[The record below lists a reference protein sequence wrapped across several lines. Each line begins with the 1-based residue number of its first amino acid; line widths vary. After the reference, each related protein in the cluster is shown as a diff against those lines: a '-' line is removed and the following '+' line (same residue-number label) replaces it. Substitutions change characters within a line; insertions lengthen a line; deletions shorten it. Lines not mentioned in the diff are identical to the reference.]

1 MTYRQY
7 LIPMEKDDSR
17 ASLLVPIQSTRTFS
31 LAEQMSDSQQ
41 STPVTAWR
49 EQVSI
54 PTYDVGPPD
63 PNPVFLEK
71 RVYQGSSGAVYPFPV
86 IESVSDVKSA
96 REYEAIFLEN
106 EYLKIMILPELGGRV
121 QMALDKTNNYHF
133 VYYNRVIKPALVGL
147 AGPWISGGIEFNWP
161 QHHRPSTFH
170 PVDAEVVA
178 NADRSVTVWCHEI
191 DRMVGTRGM
200 HGFTLFPG
208 KAYLEVRVRLSNRT
222 PLPETFLW
230 WANPAVHVDENHQS
244 IFPPDVCAVMD
255 HGKRDVSTF
264 PIAVGEYY
272 KVNYAPG
279 TDISRYKNIPV
290 PTSYMAYHS
299 DYNFVGSYDHGRRAG
314 LVHVASHH
322 IAPGKK
328 QWTWGCGDFGRA
340 WDRQLTDED
349 GPYVELMCGAFTD
362 NQPDFSWLWP
372 GEEKAFSQYFMPY
385 KGVGVIKNATIDALV
400 GLDLDGSHVVARAYT
415 TAEQPAARLVLEA
428 GALTIVDER
437 FDGSPRASQEF
448 HGTIPAGLHETHL
461 RVTVYDR
468 SGHELVRYQPK
479 RVDVEIPNPAQAIC
493 EPAQIDS
500 NESLYLAGSHLE
512 QYRHATRQP
521 ELYFREALARDPGDL
536 RCNLALGRRLYRRGL
551 YRESEGC
558 FRTAVDRATR
568 HNPNPA
574 DGEPYYNLGL
584 ALAAQEKYPEAEDAF
599 QKSTWNAAFRDMADF
614 QLARISARR
623 GEWAVADALLRRCR
637 ARNAEHHQATHLLML
652 ALVEQGQTD
661 AAAELAGKE
670 LERDPFSFG
679 VLFERSRARISDWSE
694 FDHRIGDSSHNFIEL
709 ANDYAA
715 AGRYDRASEVLARF
729 VDRVGEQLDTPLVYY
744 YLADSHDRIGD
755 MPKAHVFSALGA
767 RMHRHGFFPNRREDL
782 LVLQSAVAR
791 LPGDYRAWCDIGNLL
806 YSKRRYE
813 EAISAWE
820 RACELASDFPQPR
833 RNLGLAYFNQRGDS
847 GAAWKSLNEAYRLNP
862 DDARVLYELD
872 QLAKRLNHDP
882 EERLE
887 RLVAHPRCLHERDDL
902 TIEQITLLNQLG
914 RHDDALD
921 TLLRRDFHPWE
932 GGEGKV
938 SGQYALSLTELAR
951 QAIADE
957 RYQRAIELLEQALR
971 WPESLGEGKLA
982 GIQENNIHY
991 WLGQANR
998 MLEREPAA
1006 REWFERASSGL
1017 AEPSSAQ
1024 YYNDQ
1029 PPETIFY
1036 QGLALR
1042 ALGRDVEAC
1051 RKFKTLVEY
1060 GRAHLDD
1067 DVSIDFFAVSLP
1079 DFLVFEA
1086 DLVAKNELHCRF
1098 MMALG
1103 YLGLGEDQL
1112 ADEEFARMLS
1122 VDGNHLG
1129 ALTHRGFVRVKARP
1143 VM

>member
-1 MTYRQY
+1 
-7 LIPMEKDDSR
+7 
-17 ASLLVPIQSTRTFS
+17 
-31 LAEQMSDSQQ
+31 MSDSQRN
-41 STPVTAWR
+41 SSVSAWK

-54 PTYDVGPPD
+54 PTYAVGRPD
-63 PNPVFLEK
+63 CNPVFLEK

-86 IESVSDVKSA
+86 IESVSDVKSPRA
-96 REYEAIFLEN
+96 YDAIFLEN
-106 EYLKIMILPELGGRV
+106 EFLKIMILPELGGRV

-170 PVDAEVVA
+170 PVDADIVA
-178 NADRSVTVWCHEI
+178 NADGSTTVWCHEI

-200 HGFTLFPG
+200 HGFTLHPG

-264 PIAVGEYY
+264 PIAMGEYY

-299 DYNFVGSYDHGRRAG
+299 DYNFVGSYDHGWRAG
-314 LVHVASHH
+314 LLHVASHH
-322 IAPGKK
+322 ISPGKK

-372 GEEKAFSQYFMPY
+372 GEEKNFSQFFMPY
-385 KGVGVIKNATIDALV
+385 KGVGVIKNATIDAVV
-400 GLDLDGSHVVARAYT
+400 GLDIDGSHVVARVYT

-428 GALTIVDER
+428 DSIPIIDER
-437 FDGSPRASQEF
+437 FDGSPRGYQEF
-448 HGTIPAGLHETHL
+448 HALMPSGVHETQL
-461 RVTVYDR
+461 LLTAYDN
-468 SGHELVRYQPK
+468 SGHELVKYQPK
-479 RVDVEIPNPAQAIC
+479 RVDVEIPSPAQAIP
-493 EPAQIDS
+493 EPKQLDS
-500 NESLYLAGSHLE
+500 NESLYLAGLHLE
-512 QYRHATRQP
+512 QYRHATRKP
-521 ELYFREALARDPGDL
+521 EHYFREALGRDRGDI
-536 RCNLALGRRLYRRGL
+536 RCNLALGRLLHRRGL
-551 YRESEGC
+551 YRESEDC
-558 FRTAVDRATR
+558 FRIAVARATR

-574 DGEPYYNLGL
+574 DGEAYYNLGL
-584 ALAAQEKYPEAEDAF
+584 ALVAQEKYLEADDAF
-599 QKSTWNAAFRDMADF
+599 HKSTWNATFRDLADF

-623 GEWAVADALLRRCR
+623 GEWAEADAFLTRCL
-637 ARNAEHHQATHLLML
+637 ARNAEHHQAIHLLML
-652 ALVEQGQTD
+652 TRLEQD
-661 AAAELAGKE
+661 KNNDAAELADRE
-670 LERDPFSFG
+670 LKRDPFNFG
-679 VLFERSRARISDWSE
+679 VLFERSRALDGDWHD

-715 AGRYDRASEVLARF
+715 AGCYDRAIEVLERL
-729 VDRVGEQLDTPLVYY
+729 VNRVGEKVDTPLVYY
-744 YLADSHDRIGD
+744 YLADFHGRLGDILTAQNFAAIG
-755 MPKAHVFSALGA
+755 S

-782 LVLQSAVAR
+782 VVLQSAVAR
-791 LPGDYRAWCDIGNLL
+791 SPSDYRAWCDIGNLL
-806 YSKRRYE
+806 YSKQRYE
-813 EAISAWE
+813 DAICDWE
-820 RACELASDFPQPR
+820 RARDLAADFPQPR

-847 GAAWKSLNEAYRLNP
+847 AAAWNSLDEAYQLNH

-887 RLVAHPRCLHERDDL
+887 RLAAHPNCVRERDDL
-902 TIEQITLLNQLG
+902 TIEQITLLNELG
-914 RHDDALD
+914 RHEEALD
-921 TLLRRDFHPWE
+921 ILLQRNFHPWE

-938 SGQYALSLTELAR
+938 SAQYVLSLTELAR
-951 QAIADE
+951 RAIADE
-957 RYQRAIELLEQALR
+957 QYERAIELLERSLR

-982 GIQENNIHY
+982 GIQENNAHY

-998 MLEREPAA
+998 KLGRTAVA
-1006 REWFERASSGL
+1006 HDWFDRASHGL
-1017 AEPSSAQ
+1017 AEPNSAQ

-1029 PPETIFY
+1029 PPEMIFY
-1036 QGLALR
+1036 QGLAHR
-1042 ALGRDVEAC
+1042 ALGREAEAC
-1051 RKFKTLVEY
+1051 RRFNTLVEY

-1067 DVSIDFFAVSLP
+1067 DISIDFFAVSLP

-1086 DLVAKNELHCRF
+1086 DLAAKNQLHCRF

-1103 YLGLGEDQL
+1103 YLGLHNDQL
-1112 ADEEFARMLS
+1112 ADEQFARILHT
-1122 VDGNHLG
+1122 DGNHLG
-1129 ALTHRGFVRVKARP
+1129 ALTHRGFVQLEARP
-1143 VM
+1143 VA